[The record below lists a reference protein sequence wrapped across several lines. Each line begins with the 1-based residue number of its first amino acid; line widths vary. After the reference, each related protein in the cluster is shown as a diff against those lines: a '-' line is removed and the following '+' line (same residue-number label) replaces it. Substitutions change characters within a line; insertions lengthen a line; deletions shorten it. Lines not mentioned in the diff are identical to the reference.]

1 VKRGWVGKYPYLSPN
16 RQEAMLVRAGVEP
29 RVIYRGR
36 DEWEPFVR
44 ALRPGDEAMVADLTI
59 FGSRKALGEAS
70 QQVAD
75 RNAVL
80 VPVSSLTPIHHP
92 TLADVQRTESKWA
105 GHRSMGGSKRA
116 RELSKRA
123 LVAKREKI
131 AAERM
136 PEPDA
141 RAIYFDLEKYPLR
154 DEAIDAMPGWSVM
167 KAWRAF
173 GPRESR

>member
-44 ALRPGDEAMVADLTI
+44 ALRSGDEAVVADLTI

-70 QQVAD
+70 KQVAG

-123 LVAKREKI
+123 
-131 AAERM
+131 
-136 PEPDA
+136 PSA
-141 RAIYFDLEKYPLR
+141 RRSRPSGCQRTRRGRSTSILR
-154 DEAIDAMPGWSVM
+154 STRCATMRSTPC
-167 KAWRAF
+167 RA
-173 GPRESR
+173 GR

>member
-1 VKRGWVGKYPYLSPN
+1 VKRGWVGKYPYLSEK

-36 DEWEPFVR
+36 DEWELFVR
-44 ALRPGDEAMVADLTI
+44 ALRAGDEAVVADLAI
-59 FGSRKALGEAS
+59 FGSRMALGAAS
-70 QQVAD
+70 EQVVGRQAT
-75 RNAVL
+75 L
-80 VPVSSLTPIHHP
+80 VTVSTGIEVHHP

-116 RELSKRA
+116 RELSKKA
-123 LVAKREKI
+123 LDAKRKKI

-136 PEPDA
+136 AEADA
-141 RAIYFDLEKYPLR
+141 RSIYFDLEKYPMR
-154 DEAIDAMPGWSVM
+154 DDAIDAMPGWSVM

-173 GPRESR
+173 GPREQ

>member
-1 VKRGWVGKYPYLSPN
+1 VKRGWVGKYPYLSAN

-36 DEWEPFVR
+36 DEWGAFVR
-44 ALRPGDEAMVADLTI
+44 ALRPGDEAVVADLTI
-59 FGSRKALGEAS
+59 FGSRKALGAAS
-70 QQVAD
+70 EQVVGRQAT
-75 RNAVL
+75 L
-80 VPVSSLTPIHHP
+80 VSVSTETEVHHP

-116 RELSKRA
+116 RELSKKA
-123 LVAKREKI
+123 LDAKRKKI
-131 AAERM
+131 EAERM
-136 PEPDA
+136 PEADA

-167 KAWRAF
+167 KAWRTF

>member
-1 VKRGWVGKYPYLSPN
+1 VKRGWVGKYPYLSER

-29 RVIYRGR
+29 RTVYRGR

-44 ALRPGDEAMVADLTI
+44 ALRPGDEAVVADLTI

-80 VPVSSLTPIHHP
+80 VPVASLTPIHHP

-123 LVAKREKI
+123 LIAKRKKI
-131 AAERM
+131 QAGRM
-136 PEPDA
+136 PEADA
-141 RAIYFDLEKYPLR
+141 RAIYFDREKYPMR
-154 DEAIDAMPGWSVM
+154 DDAITAMPGWSVS

-173 GPRESR
+173 GPREQ

>member
-1 VKRGWVGKYPYLSPN
+1 MKRGWVGKYPYLSER

-29 RVIYRGR
+29 RVVYRGR
-36 DEWEPFVR
+36 DEWGAFVR
-44 ALRPGDEAMVADLTI
+44 ALRAGDEAVVADLAV

-70 QQVAD
+70 RQVAD
-75 RNAVL
+75 RDAVL
-80 VPVSSLTPIHHP
+80 VPVSSLTLIHHP

-123 LVAKREKI
+123 VDAKRKKI

-136 PEPDA
+136 PDADA

-154 DEAIDAMPGWSVM
+154 DDAINAMPGWSVM

-173 GPRESR
+173 GPREK